1 GFHFSQSLNNNIA
14 LTLGYNIAT
23 YYHSKEKSQRLFIN
37 TSSNYKKLSYSL
49 ELENSKDQYS
59 NNNQLSIF
67 LNYPIGQDLSHWATA
82 RINYDNRE
90 KYFHENISFSG
101 NTLENN

>member
-1 GFHFSQSLNNNIA
+1 MENTTISLNSSFYFRFKENYAVNKEYKKYDLGFHFSQSLNNNIA

-67 LNYPIGQDLSHWATA
+67 
-82 RINYDNRE
+82 
-90 KYFHENISFSG
+90 
-101 NTLENN
+101 